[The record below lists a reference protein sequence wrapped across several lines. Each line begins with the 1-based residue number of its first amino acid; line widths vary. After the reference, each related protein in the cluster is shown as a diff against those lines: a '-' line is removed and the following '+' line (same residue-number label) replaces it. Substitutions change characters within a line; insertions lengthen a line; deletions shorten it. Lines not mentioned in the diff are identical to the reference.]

1 MAGAW
6 ALISAKQCVSVFDC
20 VVFVCE
26 MGRLEGCYRALTF
39 YDMVWFWRGCLIRL
53 DYVGGAVVGAWAG
66 ISAKQCVSVFDC
78 VVFVCEMVGRWDGYR
93 VPALFFVAWCGLDGD
108 V

>member
-53 DYVGGAVVGAWAG
+53 DYVGGAMVGAWAG
-66 ISAKQCVSVFDC
+66 ISAKQCVSVSDW
-78 VVFVCEMVGRWDGYR
+78 VVFVREMGGRWGGYR
-93 VPALFFVAWCGLDGD
+93 APALFLWHGVG
-108 V
+108 